1 MDRDLNT
8 MNIIQEQKEKD
19 IESAQLPP
27 LDNEIKVLAS
37 GKRITFDIIAIPSD
51 SLR

>member
-8 MNIIQEQKEKD
+8 MNTILEQKEKD
-19 IESAQLPP
+19 IESAQLPE
-27 LDNEIKVLAS
+27 LDDEIEFLTS

-51 SLR
+51 PLR